1 MASKFK
7 ERIVRPVRGY
17 IIYQFI
23 HPIFAIGPYMPRKFL
38 LWWHGL
44 LAIVVY
50 FFSKQTKKTTLTYKI
65 AFLFLIHFINLF

>member
-50 FFSKQTKKTTLTYKI
+50 FFSKQTKKTIKQHLEIDFGTEKQ
-65 AFLFLIHFINLF
+65 